1 MSDLVHFDFGM
12 NTVRTLLRDGEIWF
26 VGKDVAE
33 VLGYARSADAIRM
46 HCKGV
51 DEMETPSAGGMQKM
65 KIIPERDLYRLIFRS
80 RLPEAE
86 RFEDWVVSE
95 VLPALRKNGTYTIE
109 QEKESPE
116 LDYTQLSD
124 DVLHLKPHIRSHVLR
139 CALHAAKMDGNTPER
154 IDYYFT
160 KYASIVGARSRAF
173 YKSPTQRSAEI
184 FSLVEEWLEKEMLE
198 PAPRRSREF
207 QIQSTHLYN
216 RFKRWCIK
224 FEKKDIPGHHY
235 WAREARKVL
244 PYRKSNYYFYYV
256 KEQIVERAA

>member
-109 QEKESPE
+109 REEEPCD
-116 LDYTQLSD
+116 LDHTLLPD
-124 DVLHLKPHIRSHVLR
+124 EVLHLKPHVRSQVLS
-139 CALHAAKMDGNTPER
+139 CALQAAKMDDNTPER

-160 KYASIVGARSRAF
+160 KYAAMVGARPAMLS
-173 YKSPTQRSAEI
+173 KTPLHRSGQI
-184 FSLVEEWLEKEMLE
+184 YQMIEEWLACDKLE
-198 PAPRRSREF
+198 PATNRASKYRV
-207 QIQSTHLYN
+207 QSKLLY
-216 RFKRWCIK
+216 KR
-224 FEKKDIPGHHY
+224 FEKWCFMKGIQDIPGHHS
-235 WAREARKVL
+235 WAREARKIF
-244 PYRKSNYYFYYV
+244 PYQKSNYYFFYV